1 MVDSRLKKIVVIDTV
16 TYRRIK
22 MKVLIADKLSA
33 KAVSELEKLGA
44 QVVVNPELT
53 ADDLAGALGDAEI
66 LIVRST
72 KVKAPAI

>member
-1 MVDSRLKKIVVIDTV
+1 
-16 TYRRIK
+16 

-33 KAVSELEKLGA
+33 KAVSDLEKLGA

-66 LIVRST
+66 LVRSSGGDF
-72 KVKAPAI
+72 APADVDRAGTYVVIQVTGESEIRIR